1 MKTPTLQFLLEVAAG
16 LCLVVWT
23 AWGTC
28 VGDEEVAG
36 EWIFEPVGEWPGWA
50 LNTGGDGAMGNL
62 GLTGGAEFSTNVPPV
77 NCDCGHSLFLPGAN
91 GVAGAVSIYNYD
103 PLAGEEKFSI
113 LAWVRRDSAEGVNL
127 SARIF
132 SDVDSTAL
140 TNTTSGVEFR
150 FSGNAGNLALR
161 INGTEVSSTVGG
173 IAPTNGEWHHVAVVY
188 DGTRPATSYATRNVH
203 FYVDGIQR
211 GVGSVLQG
219 VVVATNYAPV
229 VVGNTSPSRTA
240 ANLLAG
246 NIDDVLVVP
255 GWAPDAVG
263 NGNAN
268 AAIQCF
274 MNSADDIS
282 SPFIVAPPDVEAEAG
297 ECLEPVA
304 VALGNASAWDDCG
317 VMLVTND
324 APAVF
329 DVGLT
334 EVTWCAVDVGG
345 NVTSDTQR
353 VTVLPSSS
361 RDCDGDGWSD
371 WEEWE
376 AGTDPTDAAS
386 APSLAKG
393 VLIHAVR
400 YNAVPSN
407 QYVQLHN
414 SGRFAVRLD
423 GFALEV
429 AGAAY
434 ETKAVFPADT
444 VLRPGH
450 FLLVG
455 GGGVTNADFTASL
468 GLPMSYA
475 SVPTAG
481 VRLVGPAGTTNGPVD
496 VLMYGAHE
504 PFNEQGL
511 PSDGWNSTATDLWA
525 GPGWQLVR
533 RSLGGDADSRN
544 DWTFSAAPE
553 SPWHASDVPDTDD
566 DGLPD
571 ETEFAAGWDACSPD
585 TDGDG
590 LEDDFEQA
598 HGLNPASPDSDGDGV
613 ADGAEID
620 PATGRPFAETQLGDG
635 VTVVVVPPF
644 EGWAMGDSIGADG
657 TVAFRVT
664 ASGGVGVEGK
674 ISEGGPVREAFSV
687 EVDGTWQTTMRL
699 TETEVDV
706 CNGHITIAPAP
717 DGGTRTYVV
726 RVSDASNGA
735 VTNPPYEGPDIS
747 ARFWAIS
754 PYTVTNGVATNEVL
768 FSLLG
773 VDGARSVAP
782 GESATYVVVPEPPA
796 GVEIVW
802 GLEDIVS
809 ARDDEPVRVDFAD
822 GVLQVDGDSGRGWV
836 TIRAEAPNGS
846 SALLTVAV
854 GCGCASCDGE
864 PGSGTPE
871 LGSVRLAL
879 GLGRTAGGYSAGEL
893 WLEADE
899 LPEAGLSASALR
911 LSTASGEV
919 RVRRVDGAIDRV
931 EAPQC
936 VATVCPAAAGGFGV
950 LFERAA
956 SAGGGTVAEWRF
968 ATAPDG
974 AGGVA
979 LDISKAVGGQTNQW
993 TYSRNA
999 ATGAWSLTE
1008 CGLRE
1013 ETRVSARNGALRT
1026 ETRTLAA
1033 PGGTAVSAE
1042 RLTWQTFAFGEALVE
1057 KVADPDGAALR
1068 TTYAWQTDPA
1078 VPGYGL
1084 RSAEFRPDGGWTRW
1098 QYDAAGRVTN
1108 EISPWLSS
1116 ETDLREVRTSYAA
1129 VAPDD
1134 ANLPEDTHK
1143 PRRVEEVVAGIPV
1156 SLAYYAYPANAL
1168 GGRTVVEERAAA
1180 PDAPYGAPDNLRT
1193 VRDYYPRAAGAASSR
1208 ELWREFL
1215 PDGRLTT
1222 WTYDWGAYD
1231 PAPAPGVFVP
1241 GSGAWRRVRA
1251 THGTSTAPDGLA
1263 WLTTRETEIRDPF
1276 DRVAAAWTEVFDGT
1290 NYLPAAWTTCER
1302 DEWGRETLRAASNG
1316 DVVQQVWDCC
1326 GLVSRTDAD
1335 GLETI
1340 YVRDALRRVVARVE
1354 NGVTHATVYDAAD
1367 RAIAETTS
1375 ADGLSLATSSAY
1387 DLAGRLL
1394 STTDA
1399 AGLTTARAY
1408 ADGGRT
1414 VTTTLPGGATR
1425 VETRHLDGQTA
1436 AVTGTAQVPVFHEY
1450 GVSTNGVRWTRTRTA
1465 AADSPAWRLDETD
1478 FLGRPFRSSAPAFGG
1493 GTRTE
1498 TRLYDAAG
1506 RHIAV
1511 ETLAG
1516 TNLLRTLHAHDA
1528 LSRPFRTALDADG
1541 DGAIGLA
1548 SPDRVTDAIERFES
1562 DGTDLWQVR
1571 ETLAYPWENSAAPFT
1586 NSVRRVRLTGLGTT
1600 GPLGVLAAET
1610 VDIDPH
1616 GVATTSRT
1624 WRARSAQTRVE
1635 TAASPRSSVTA
1646 ADTYVAGHLQT
1657 SLSSSGVLVTNAYDA
1672 LGRRTLTRIGDDAH
1686 ASGVLLAYDA
1696 AGRPAWQEDLAGN
1709 RTAYGYDSETGLR
1722 TTVTDA
1728 LSNVVHTAY
1737 DLQGRVTNTW
1747 GATYPVGYEYDAY
1760 GRMAAMQTWR
1770 DENGAP
1776 DVTHWNYDPAT
1787 GLLTNKVYADGLGPR
1802 YEYDPAGRLAKRTWA
1817 RGVETDYSYDALG
1830 QLVAIDYSDSTP
1842 DVAFT
1847 YDRLGRQLTVTDILG
1862 TRTNVYDALNL
1873 LEERH
1878 PDGTTLVRSYD
1889 LYGRPSGISLG
1900 PDYAVGYGYDSFSR
1914 FSTVSVSNGP
1924 TFTYSYVPNSS
1935 LLSGYTNDLGLAVA
1949 YEYEPHR
1956 DVKTIVSNA
1965 WGTNTIST
1973 FAYDYDAIG
1982 RRTRRIDDGTT
1993 TNLFGYNLRSELVSA
2008 EMGTNTYS
2016 YAYDPIGNRTSASE
2030 NGTTTTYAANS
2041 LNQYTALNPAST
2053 NPTPFTYDPDGNMTS
2068 DGTWSYTWDAENRL
2082 IEVQPLVTNLDSTL
2096 VQYMYDAQSRRIARR
2111 EFAWMAFLHDD
2122 PAWRYVQG
2130 RAYRYDDWNLLQEL
2144 KPATTPR
2151 TPPTYIPQTDL
2162 SLTGVTGLVAA
2173 AYVWGLDLS
2182 GTLHDAGGVGGLLM
2196 QRHSDANSPWFS
2208 FCDANGNITDL
2219 LDEDGALSAHY
2230 DYDADGNTCAQSGD
2244 SANDNSVR
2252 FSTKFFDDVTS
2263 LYYFGYRFFCLEM
2276 KRWCNRD
2283 PLEERG
2289 GLNLYVASNNN
2300 PISLNDLFGLVT
2312 YDYVDGDYEDVLEA
2326 ISHLTNTAQ
2335 NTYGFFSEEQIGV
2348 DEKVTVK
2355 DDPNCKIC
2363 THMKIYTCTVT
2374 LRFRNTSK
2382 EGSISIYKWK
2392 SPLEDA
2398 EAQKLFDAVYE
2409 QIMAHEQGHLEI
2421 WRKYANK
2428 LTRSFSATESRC
2440 SEPFACLKAEQA
2452 AQQKY
2457 LEFLKL
2463 HMNEF
2468 SKAQAF
2474 YCDKDCEER
2483 DKIVQELIDEYDN
2496 KELRHSAP

>member
-1 MKTPTLQFLLEVAAG
+1 MKTLTFRLLLEAAAG
-16 LCLVVWT
+16 LCLGAGAT
-23 AWGTC
+23 WGTC
-28 VGDEEVAG
+28 VGDDGVAG
-36 EWIFEPVGEWPGWA
+36 EWIFEPVASKPGWA

-77 NCDCGHSLFLPGAN
+77 NCDCGHSLLLPGAN

-113 LAWVRRDSAEGVNL
+113 LAWVRRDSAEGANL

-161 INGTEVSSTVGG
+161 INGTEVSGTVGG

-188 DGTRPATSYATRNVH
+188 DGTRAATSYATRNVH
-203 FYVDGIQR
+203 FYIDGIQR

-229 VVGNTSPSRTA
+229 VVGNASPSRTA

-246 NIDDVLVVP
+246 NVDDVLVVP

-345 NVTSDTQR
+345 NVTSDMQR

-400 YNAVPSN
+400 YNAAASN

-455 GGGVTNADFTASL
+455 GEGVTNADLTASL

-481 VRLVGPAGTTNGPVD
+481 VRLVGPSGTTNGPVD

-717 DGGTRTYVV
+717 GGGTRTYVV

-754 PYTVTNGVATNEVL
+754 PYTVTNGAATNEVL
-768 FSLLG
+768 FSLLA

-782 GESATYVVVPEPPA
+782 GESATYVVVPKPPA

-968 ATAPDG
+968 ATAPDD

-979 LDISKAVGGQTNQW
+979 LDISKAVGGQTNHW
-993 TYSRNA
+993 TYSRNE
-999 ATGAWSLTE
+999 ATGAWALTE

-1026 ETRTLAA
+1026 EMRTLSA
-1033 PGGTAVSAE
+1033 PGGAAASAE
-1042 RLTWQTFAFGEALVE
+1042 RLTWQTFAFGEALIE

-1078 VPGYGL
+1078 VPGHAL

-1116 ETDLREVRTSYAA
+1116 ETDLREVRTSYAPVSA
-1129 VAPDD
+1129 DD

-1208 ELWREFL
+1208 ELWRELL

-1251 THGTSTAPDGLA
+1251 THGTATAPDGLV

-1276 DRVAAAWTEVFDGT
+1276 DRVAAAWTEIFDGT
-1290 NYLPAAWTTCER
+1290 NYLPTAWTVFER

-1316 DVVQQVWDCC
+1316 DTVQQVWDCC

-1335 GLETI
+1335 GLETV

-1387 DLAGRLL
+1387 DFAGRLL
-1394 STTDA
+1394 SSTDE

-1425 VETRHLDGQTA
+1425 VETRHLDGHPA
-1436 AVTGTAQVPVFHEY
+1436 AVTGTAQIPVFYEY
-1450 GVSTNGVRWTRTRTA
+1450 GIATNGVRWTRTRTA

-1528 LSRPFRTALDADG
+1528 LSRPFRSALDADG

-1548 SPDRVTDAIERFES
+1548 SADRVTDALERFES

-1571 ETLAYPWENSAAPFT
+1571 ETLAYPYENSATPFT
-1586 NSVRRVRLTGLGTT
+1586 NSVRRIRITGLGATNA
-1600 GPLGVLAAET
+1600 LGVLAAET
-1610 VDIDPH
+1610 VDIDAH
-1616 GVATTSRT
+1616 GVAATSRT
-1624 WRARSAQTRVE
+1624 WRARSVQTRVE
-1635 TAASPRSSVTA
+1635 TSSSPRSSVTA
-1646 ADTYVAGHLQT
+1646 ADTYVAGLLQT
-1657 SLSSSGVLVTNAYDA
+1657 SQSATGVLVTNAYDV
-1672 LGRRTLTRIGDDAH
+1672 LGRRTLTRTGDDAH

-1709 RTAYGYDSETGLR
+1709 RTTFGYDPETGRR
-1722 TTVTDA
+1722 TSVTDA
-1728 LSNVVHTAY
+1728 LTNVVHTAY

-1747 GATYPVGYEYDAY
+1747 GATYPVGYEYDAF
-1760 GRMAAMQTWR
+1760 GRMVAMQTWR
-1770 DENGAP
+1770 DETAAP
-1776 DVTHWNYDPAT
+1776 DVTRWNYDPAT

-1802 YEYDPAGRLAKRTWA
+1802 YEYDHAGRLAKRVWA

-1830 QLVAIDYSDSTP
+1830 QLVSIDYSDVTP

-1847 YDRLGRQLTVTDILG
+1847 YDRQGRQLTVTDVLG

-1878 PDGTTLVRSYD
+1878 PDGTALVRAYD
-1889 LYGRPSGISLG
+1889 PFGRPAGISLG
-1900 PDYAVGYGYDSFSR
+1900 PDYAVGYGYDSSGR
-1914 FSTVSVSNGP
+1914 FSTVAVSNGP
-1924 TFTYSYVPNSS
+1924 TFDYSYVSNST

-1949 YEYEPHR
+1949 YEYEPLR
-1956 DVKTIVSNA
+1956 DVKTLVSNA
-1965 WGTNTIST
+1965 WSTNVIST
-1973 FAYDYDAIG
+1973 FAYDYDAVG
-1982 RRTRRIDDGTT
+1982 RRTQRVDSGLT
-1993 TNLFGYNLRSELVSA
+1993 TNVFAYNTRFELINAV
-2008 EMGTNTYS
+2008 MGTNTYS
-2016 YAYDPIGNRTSASE
+2016 YAYDPIGNRTSSSE
-2030 NGTTTTYAANS
+2030 NGMTSFYAANE
-2041 LNQYTALNPAST
+2041 LNQYTNAFAENRSPE
-2053 NPTPFTYDPDGNMTS
+2053 YDADGNMTS
-2068 DGTWSYTWDAENRL
+2068 LGRWQFTWDAENRL
-2082 IEVQPLVTNLDSTL
+2082 VKASPRVLITDSRI
-2096 VQYMYDAQSRRIARR
+2096 YEYEYDYIGRRIKKTEQRHTMPMSTWTMR
-2111 EFAWMAFLHDD
+2111 TF
-2122 PAWRYVQG
+2122 G
-2130 RAYRYDDWNLLQEL
+2130 YDGWNLIRERVEL
-2144 KPATTPR
+2144 DGTVSTN
-2151 TPPTYIPQTDL
+2151 Q
-2162 SLTGVTGLVAA
+2162 
-2173 AYVWGLDLS
+2173 YVWGLDLTVS
-2182 GTLHDAGGVGGLLM
+2182 LQAAGGVGGLLAI
-2196 QRHSDANSPWFS
+2196 SSPDADFLTPAY
-2208 FCDANGNITDL
+2208 DANGNLTDL
-2219 LDEDGALSAHY
+2219 VDV
-2230 DYDADGNTCAQSGD
+2230 DGNVVSHCAYDPYGNTIAQSD
-2244 SANDNSVR
+2244 TQEDFNPVR
-2252 FSTKFFDDVTS
+2252 FSSKYCDGETGFYYYGFRFYSPQLGRWLSRDPIEEEGGVNILSFLMNSPLGMHDYIGMAISRADCEKGKNAFLKANPKWGKMISDAASGAGGKGKCLLHWNFSCSCSPGALGTHVFAGDSGENKIGEITLCCNLAADTQRLHTTIAHELTHFFDFCDVAVGFGCDS
-2263 LYYFGYRFFCLEM
+2263 LPLFSKERYVCLCAEEICKEMRAFRHSKECDSPKSCLTLVRAKGYLKGFPCEDAYKKGGRAKDL
-2276 KRWCNRD
+2276 
-2283 PLEERG
+2283 LEELKKCPTDPG
-2289 GLNLYVASNNN
+2289 YPN
-2300 PISLNDLFGLVT
+2300 VT
-2312 YDYVDGDYEDVLEA
+2312 Y
-2326 ISHLTNTAQ
+2326 
-2335 NTYGFFSEEQIGV
+2335 
-2348 DEKVTVK
+2348 
-2355 DDPNCKIC
+2355 P
-2363 THMKIYTCTVT
+2363 
-2374 LRFRNTSK
+2374 
-2382 EGSISIYKWK
+2382 
-2392 SPLEDA
+2392 PL
-2398 EAQKLFDAVYE
+2398 
-2409 QIMAHEQGHLEI
+2409 
-2421 WRKYANK
+2421 
-2428 LTRSFSATESRC
+2428 
-2440 SEPFACLKAEQA
+2440 P
-2452 AQQKY
+2452 
-2457 LEFLKL
+2457 
-2463 HMNEF
+2463 
-2468 SKAQAF
+2468 
-2474 YCDKDCEER
+2474 
-2483 DKIVQELIDEYDN
+2483 
-2496 KELRHSAP
+2496 